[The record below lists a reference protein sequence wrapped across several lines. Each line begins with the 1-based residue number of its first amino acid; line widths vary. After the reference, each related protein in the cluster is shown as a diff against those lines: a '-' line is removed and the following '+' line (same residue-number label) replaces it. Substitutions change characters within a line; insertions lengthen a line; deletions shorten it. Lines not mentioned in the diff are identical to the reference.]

1 MLAFRDVVLSFQG
14 SPAPSHVLEA
24 SGGDVRWQ
32 LDAGELAIGD
42 VRAGDERTEVV
53 RVTVPA
59 WVPGEPFVFRVTARF
74 EDVGRADE
82 TREIASE
89 IPCIYDDDI
98 ERIANSRNG
107 DVIAY
112 ASAMATLGRLRA
124 AFVGDGVDERGGL
137 YTVAVMHAHSMEM
150 LGRDTR
156 DRAIVEQAEMLS
168 ALLAATR

>member
-1 MLAFRDVVLSFQG
+1 
-14 SPAPSHVLEA
+14 
-24 SGGDVRWQ
+24 VRWQ
-32 LDAGELAIGD
+32 LDAGELALGD
-42 VRAGDERTEVV
+42 VRAGDERTEVL

-59 WVPGEPFVFRVTARF
+59 WNAGEPFRFRVMARF
-74 EDVGRADE
+74 QDVARDDE
-82 TREIASE
+82 EREIESE
-89 IPCIYDDDI
+89 IPCMYDDDI
-98 ERIANSRNG
+98 ERIAESRNG

-137 YTVAVMHAHSMEM
+137 YMVAVMHAHSMEM

-156 DRAIVEQAEMLS
+156 DRAVVEQAEMLS